1 MESMEDGNADTTQLQ
16 AGLIIYSAEGHGV
29 CVVWVVTKELVAVA
43 ASFKRGLPH
52 ETW

>member
-1 MESMEDGNADTTQLQ
+1 MESMEDGNRHHTG
-16 AGLIIYSAEGHGV
+16 AGRSYYIRHRGAWGLCG
-29 CVVWVVTKELVAVA
+29 VVTKGLVAVA